1 MDDVPSMSGAASIL
15 EQMSGLGPRGV
26 SPSVSSGRDAPERV
40 VAVLSAAGAGR
51 QALAEL
57 SVLLR
62 LGCSLDVVSSPGLR
76 TSRGLAARCGF
87 YDISGEMPDGLL
99 EGADCLVAVLDR
111 GAAAKIC
118 LGLQDD
124 LGSRIIL
131 EGLWRGKDVYADLAG
146 LLEPQT
152 GREALKALYQGYVE
166 TLVRFGVQGIRR
178 GSYVSALLERSRAG
192 NRTELNTNTNTN
204 VTINTINT
212 NVNANIDTVPASEGP
227 RPVLG
232 QRLVVTGRDVL
243 EHASGTEW
251 RLPPGAIVTDI
262 ARETARRMGVEMI
275 AAPAS
280 GEGESRR
287 AGG

>member
-15 EQMSGLGPRGV
+15 DQMSGPGPRGV
-26 SPSVSSGRDAPERV
+26 SPSISSGRDAPKRV

-51 QALAEL
+51 GRQALAEL

-62 LGCSLDVVSSPGLR
+62 FGCSLDVVSSPGLR
-76 TSRGLAARCGF
+76 TFRGLAVRCGF
-87 YDISGEMPDGLL
+87 YDISGEMPDSFL

-131 EGLWRGKDVYADLAG
+131 EGLWRGMDVYADLVG

-152 GREALKALYQGYVE
+152 GSEALRALYGGYAE
-166 TLVRFGVQGIRR
+166 TLGRFGVQSIRR
-178 GSYVSALLERSRAG
+178 GSYVSALLERSEAR
-192 NRTELNTNTNTN
+192 NRPESNPNP
-204 VTINTINT
+204 
-212 NVNANIDTVPASEGP
+212 VPAAENPES
-227 RPVLG
+227 VSG
-232 QRLVVTGRDVL
+232 QRFVVTGRDVL

-275 AAPAS
+275 VASAS
-280 GEGESRR
+280 GEGGSRH